1 MAEEYIRK
9 DIHDMEIS
17 RLQTLIDNQ
26 EKRIEDLKENV
37 SRNFTILGIS
47 LGLFAVLLA
56 GLQIAIAFAPLIMAA
71 VNNKWGRDSFLFL

>member
-71 VNNKWGRDSFLFL
+71 VK